1 MFELNSLASDP
12 KLEEEGVWRPLGSGA
27 EALVARI
34 GNKKY
39 RSMIRRK
46 LKANRVI
53 LEQEDDL
60 AEEIGEEVM
69 NEVYA
74 HTILLDLKN
83 VSIDGKP
90 LEKYTPAI
98 GIRLLA
104 MRDFRERIKAY
115 AEDAEAYRTKR
126 DEEVGKS

>member
-12 KLEEEGVWRPLGSGA
+12 KLEEEGVWRPLGNGA
-27 EALVARI
+27 EALVARV
-34 GNKKY
+34 GNKKF

-53 LEQEDDL
+53 IEQEDDL
-60 AEEIGEEVM
+60 ADEVSEEVM
-69 NEVYA
+69 IEVYA
-74 HTILLDLKN
+74 HTILLDLKG

-98 GIRLLA
+98 GVKLLS

-115 AEDAEAYRTKR
+115 ADDAEAYRVKR